1 MFKMSRFSLGEAVGM
16 AKRIW
21 SIWYFFT
28 ADRMLSRPPTMG
40 TPSMNRPHLLE
51 LSSMTQQGLA
61 AASVE
66 LFSSFRMTCPAAP
79 APITMA
85 FFRGL
90 AFFSRRVRSRV
101 MYR

>member
-1 MFKMSRFSLGEAVGM
+1 
-16 AKRIW
+16 
-21 SIWYFFT
+21 
-28 ADRMLSRPPTMG
+28 
-40 TPSMNRPHLLE
+40 
-51 LSSMTQQGLA
+51 MTQQGLA

-90 AFFSRRVRSRV
+90 VFFSRRVRSRV